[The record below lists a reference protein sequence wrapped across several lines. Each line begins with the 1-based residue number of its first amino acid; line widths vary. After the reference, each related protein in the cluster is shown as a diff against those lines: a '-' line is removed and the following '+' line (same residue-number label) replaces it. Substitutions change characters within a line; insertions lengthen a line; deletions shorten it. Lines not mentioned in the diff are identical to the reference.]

1 MKRIKEFSIGN
12 YIPEHDRLNGVHFED
27 QKAIVTDGHYLVAVE
42 NPYPECMERVTLYK
56 DFSLWDSE
64 KKYPNWVR
72 VIPDIS
78 SGYHC
83 FDMKAED
90 LTLCYKLKGS
100 SICFKNYE
108 YNLGYLSPYVLDVM
122 IEFMN
127 NFRSSRIY
135 IPDNISNAWKI
146 VTNNVNTFM
155 LLMPRV
161 REDFVPYVY
170 DINSHSLTIQQ

>member
-1 MKRIKEFSIGN
+1 MKRIKNFEIQN

-42 NPYPECMERVTLYK
+42 NPYPECMEGVTLYK

-72 VIPDIS
+72 TIPDIS

-90 LTLCYKLKGS
+90 LAICYKLKGR
-100 SICFKNYE
+100 SICFKDSE
-108 YNLGYLSPYVLDVM
+108 KTLGYVTPYILDVM
-122 IEFMN
+122 IEFMQR
-127 NFRSSRIY
+127 FRSSRVY
-135 IPDNISNAWKI
+135 IPDDMHSAWKV
-146 VTNNVNTFM
+146 VTDTTENFM
-155 LLMPRV
+155 LLMPRIE
-161 REDFVPYVY
+161 EDFVPYIY
-170 DINSHSLTIQQ
+170 DINRHSLTIQQ